1 MEHIN
6 EILKVWADLHNKP
19 SKLPKERQLMN
30 ELASILPRYGGGPVM
45 QKMKVVRA
53 GGTLEFAAP
62 EILAEFDKAWGG
74 QNKKEGT
81 KRVAGKILSEATKAG
96 EHSPRITG
104 FTDALENAVN
114 LQDREEEI
122 VSFVDSQ
129 EEKKSPQS
137 NADPVNVAEVKRGR
151 KAKVKE

>member
-1 MEHIN
+1 
-6 EILKVWADLHNKP
+6 
-19 SKLPKERQLMN
+19 MN

-53 GGTLEFAAP
+53 GGELEP
-62 EILAEFDKAWGG
+62 KEIEPVL
-74 QNKKEGT
+74 
-81 KRVAGKILSEATKAG
+81 RVARKAKDI
-96 EHSPRITG
+96 EQPPVNIARAI
-104 FTDALENAVN
+104 ENA
-114 LQDREEEI
+114 EI
-122 VSFVDSQ
+122 VGAAIDEIIAGF

>member
-1 MEHIN
+1 MEHLQ

-19 SKLPKERQLMN
+19 SKTPKERQLMN

-53 GGTLEFAAP
+53 GGELEPKIVEPVLRGA
-62 EILAEFDKAWGG
+62 
-74 QNKKEGT
+74 KKPKEVEQPPVNIA
-81 KRVAGKILSEATKAG
+81 RSI
-96 EHSPRITG
+96 
-104 FTDALENAVN
+104 ENA
-114 LQDREEEI
+114 EI
-122 VSFVDSQ
+122 VGAAIDEIIAGF

-137 NADPVNVAEVKRGR
+137 STDPVNVAEVKRGR